1 MNSHIF
7 STYSGWKKSCTG
19 WYVTVY
25 PIIIG
30 FQTFGG
36 AGIRNHPQYFWTTTL
51 FGRCFFSQKINY
63 LNDPNE
69 IQLLGSCPDQ
79 LVTTNLANGD
89 SNGWPLM
96 TLWTLRALHTRS
108 MASFCPLKT
117 SFKGTSKTH
126 GGPAASWGLTQ
137 QKKQAAPLLVARS
150 RYWQHRARRLW
161 VSGMTWHVGRKG
173 LQPIPGSSAVLLGKL
188 TKMPW
193 ESTGGAPLL
202 SYPPFQCNWPV
213 GSNLVQPLFG
223 DFCWK
228 ELLTRLLTRH
238 LSIHSSTLLSHVIG

>member
-1 MNSHIF
+1 MNIHIF

-36 AGIRNHPQYFWTTTL
+36 AGIGNHPQYFWSTTL
-51 FGRCFFSQKINY
+51 LGRCFFSQKLNY

-96 TLWTLRALHTRS
+96 TLWTLRALDTRS
-108 MASFCPLKT
+108 MVSFCPLKT

-126 GGPAASWGLTQ
+126 GGPAGSWGLTQ
-137 QKKQAAPLLVARS
+137 QKK
-150 RYWQHRARRLW
+150 
-161 VSGMTWHVGRKG
+161 
-173 LQPIPGSSAVLLGKL
+173 PGSAWYCWLQGLGIG
-188 TKMPW
+188 
-193 ESTGGAPLL
+193 STGPDAYEFQGWHGMLAAKDCNQFLGA
-202 SYPPFQCNWPV
+202 Q
-213 GSNLVQPLFG
+213 Q
-223 DFCWK
+223 FCWENSQK
-228 ELLTRLLTRH
+228 CH
-238 LSIHSSTLLSHVIG
+238 GNPQGVHPC